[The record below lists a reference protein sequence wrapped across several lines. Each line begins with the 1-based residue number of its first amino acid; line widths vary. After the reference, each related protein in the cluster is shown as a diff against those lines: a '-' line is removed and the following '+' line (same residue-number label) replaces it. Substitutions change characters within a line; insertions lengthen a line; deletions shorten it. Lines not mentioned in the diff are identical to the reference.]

1 MFVSQ
6 NKITEQLIRNQ
17 GEEPAKTI
25 KLSLRSMKLTKIENL
40 DQLVLLQELN
50 LSHNNITKI
59 ENLRLPAL
67 KELNL
72 SDNFIKSMHGL
83 EFLPSLI
90 NLNLNGNQI
99 TEINLTNHTIE
110 TLKISRN
117 QIKDPIQLLNLKPLL
132 NLKILSISDNPF
144 CRTFSYIEYL
154 CFLTPTLQVLDNK
167 VISNQHEIAKQLYG
181 EPIPSDH
188 QQLLQNIR
196 LVQLKKQE
204 IDTEIAQIENK
215 MQRAT
220 NLLQTY
226 QNDSDSEDETDRQL
240 TNKAFLSLKSQ
251 LEEHYQV
258 RQETD
263 DALKALKQ
271 QLESYK
277 QQPKEKLPTEQ
288 LNRINSL
295 FVRLQAVL
303 QIDLTSCQRTL
314 FEMALQGSIEQ
325 VLQSIVDLLETILD
339 RIPLLPQESV
349 LQEVAAQVHDQIQE
363 LYQRVS
369 TNSLNSIGIQ
379 DKPIE
384 SSIVL
389 LKKLF
394 KRAEKKYKKI
404 DEFYAIKAQFIKDF
418 EIETQQ
424 LAEKW
429 KDYENKKTQL
439 LQEKET
445 ISKELEEQFE
455 QIMQQKEELKM
466 QHQQVEVQFAKSNED
481 FKVFRAKQN
490 EARKCL
496 TDEITRLGRQQE
508 QLSEEVQEL
517 QSEMERLKDTNAEK
531 EESIRLLNEEIEMLQ
546 QRIQD
551 QYQVSFQIR
560 EDQQRALNNIEYLNS
575 QKELLSKDIEE
586 LQFEHSKQEQDT
598 MDLQIKYQNEN
609 KKMKQLLE
617 ELDTCH
623 QKLKST
629 EQLCKEADRVL
640 KQLNNAIADK
650 EQEMQ
655 KYDKIMQESN
665 IEKEKI
671 KQTKNENMMI
681 KKETQKLRTEFD
693 NLEYQVQVSQDNLLK
708 GKKNLQQVTQLTI
721 EKEQELLQIE
731 KQLINTE
738 KQIQDQMKQK
748 DILGNDFDIL
758 QKELK
763 KLNIEKAKL
772 QQQVDDATI
781 DLQSLK
787 QEYQI
792 QQSNLQSLNKQI
804 ELKVTEL
811 STQTHYQM
819 HQGQESIINF
829 QLQLQKL
836 QESIEIKGQE
846 FKLLVDQ
853 IDQLQQ
859 KRDHLIQN
867 VQQLQS
873 SVLQEEQN
881 TNQKPYIVHDEE
893 SLHSQ
898 SYDKLKPDW
907 LKPTKNSAI
916 KSQTNFGLL
925 SDFSKKFQPRSA
937 NQSLL
942 RKSPQGK
949 DQSVQSVIQNLEEL
963 NQNLDRMY
971 MESLE
976 RFES

>member
-17 GEEPAKTI
+17 GEEPAKIT
-25 KLSLRSMKLTKIENL
+25 KLSLRSMKVTKIENL

-59 ENLRLPAL
+59 ENLRLPSL

-99 TEINLTNHTIE
+99 SEINLTNHTIE
-110 TLKISRN
+110 SLKLSRN

-154 CFLTPTLQVLDNK
+154 CFLTPTLQVLDTK

-188 QQLLQNIR
+188 YQLLQNIR

-204 IDTEIAQIENK
+204 IDVEIVQIENK

-226 QNDSDSEDETDRQL
+226 QNDSDSEDETDRQV
-240 TNKAFLSLKSQ
+240 TNKAFLSLQIQ

-277 QQPKEKLPTEQ
+277 LQPKEKLPTEQ

-339 RIPLLPQESV
+339 RIPLLPQESI
-349 LQEVAAQVHDQIQE
+349 LQEVATQIHDQIQE

-384 SSIVL
+384 SSIQ
-389 LKKLF
+389 KKN
-394 KRAEKKYKKI
+394 YKKI
-404 DEFYAIKAQFIKDF
+404 DEFYVIKAQFIKDF

-429 KDYENKKTQL
+429 KDYENKKAQL
-439 LQEKET
+439 FLEKET
-445 ISKELEEQFE
+445 ISKDLEEQFE
-455 QIMQQKEELKM
+455 QIMEQKEELKV

-481 FKVFRAKQN
+481 FKIFRVKQN

-496 TDEITRLGRQQE
+496 TDEITKLGRQQE

-575 QKELLSKDIEE
+575 QKELLNKDIEE
-586 LQFEHSKQEQDT
+586 LQVEHSKKEQNK
-598 MDLQIKYQNEN
+598 MDLQIKYQNEHN
-609 KKMKQLLE
+609 KMKQQLE
-617 ELDTCH
+617 ELDICH

-640 KQLNNAIADK
+640 KQLNNAIVDK
-650 EQEMQ
+650 EQDKQ

-665 IEKEKI
+665 FEKEKI
-671 KQTKNENMMI
+671 KQTKNENMQI
-681 KKETQKLRTEFD
+681 KKETQKLRTEYD
-693 NLEYQVQVSQDNLLK
+693 NLEYQLQVSQDNLLK

-731 KQLINTE
+731 KQLINIE

-748 DILGNDFDIL
+748 DILGHDIDIL

-763 KLNIEKAKL
+763 KLNIEKAKS
-772 QQQVDDATI
+772 QQQLDDATI
-781 DLQSLK
+781 DLQSIK

-804 ELKVTEL
+804 EQKVTEL
-811 STQTHYQM
+811 STQTHYQI
-819 HQGQESIINF
+819 HQGQDQIINF

-836 QESIEIKGQE
+836 QEGIEIKGQE

-859 KRDHLIQN
+859 KRDHLIQS

-898 SYDKLKPDW
+898 SYDKLKSDW

-937 NQSLL
+937 NQSML
-942 RKSPQGK
+942 RKSPLGK